1 MGVVCPC
8 PWTIYIYMT
17 INSNISSESTVQN
30 AMKAKFYLEPL
41 LEEEKK
47 VCLNFQGHMAKMA
60 AMPIYGENF
69 KKKNCSRTKSY
80 DLETW
85 HAACGTKASQNLNK

>member
-1 MGVVCPC
+1 
-8 PWTIYIYMT
+8 MT
-17 INSNISSESTVQN
+17 IISNISSESTVPN

-69 KKKNCSRTKSY
+69 KKKFLLKNQKSY

-85 HAACGTKASQNLNK
+85 HAACGTKASQSLNK

>member
-1 MGVVCPC
+1 MS
-8 PWTIYIYMT
+8 II
-17 INSNISSESTVQN
+17 SNISSEGTVPN

-69 KKKNCSRTKSY
+69 LKKIFLLKNQKSY

>member
-1 MGVVCPC
+1 MFPGGCLPL
-8 PWTIYIYMT
+8 PLDTLHIYMT
-17 INSNISSESTVQN
+17 IISNISSESTMPN

-47 VCLNFQGHMAKMA
+47 VCLNFQGHMVKMA

-69 KKKNCSRTKSY
+69 
-80 DLETW
+80 
-85 HAACGTKASQNLNK
+85 